1 MNARAPLKIIALGNC
16 WENVHPDV
24 TYAPQGFGGYP
35 YWMVFTP
42 YPSGN
47 DHLENPTIR
56 ASYDGIYWERVPG
69 TADPLVPAPGTLGLH
84 HADPEIVYSLG
95 RLYLI
100 YLTIQNRSHEVT
112 FNAMSCKSD
121 LRWSEPQVI
130 HEDVGA
136 VSPTFSFEG
145 NTWRVWFIR
154 TNASNGNSGCSLV
167 HREGSDL
174 ASLQN
179 ERPCHLEI
187 PHHVPWHVDIQR
199 VKEGYEALIAAFPHG
214 TDNSRTRLFHL
225 FSEDGLTFSLSSK
238 NPVIAPSFLGWD
250 NRMIYRSCFLKD
262 PDEDYR
268 IWYSAS
274 SWGNH
279 FGIGLLQG
287 SLYNLSEP
295 PAPLASMPRYV
306 VRFPREVVERLKYEA
321 SRHLPSPFL
330 SIARRIYHVI

>member
-1 MNARAPLKIIALGNC
+1 M
-16 WENVHPDV
+16 
-24 TYAPQGFGGYP
+24 
-35 YWMVFTP
+35 
-42 YPSGN
+42 
-47 DHLENPTIR
+47 
-56 ASYDGIYWERVPG
+56 
-69 TADPLVPAPGTLGLH
+69 H

-100 YLTIQNRSHEVT
+100 YLTIQKRSAEAT

-130 HEDVGA
+130 HKDVGA

-145 NTWRVWFIR
+145 DTWRVWFIR
-154 TNASNGNSGCSLV
+154 MNSLNGSNESSLV
-167 HREGSDL
+167 HREGADL
-174 ASLQN
+174 TSLQY
-179 ERPCHLEI
+179 ERLCHLEI

-225 FSEDGLTFSLSSK
+225 FSGDGLTFNLSSK

-250 NRMIYRSCFLKD
+250 NRMIYRSSFLKG
-262 PDEDYR
+262 PDGNYR

-287 SLYNLSEP
+287 SLDTLREP
-295 PAPLASMPRYV
+295 PAPLASVPRYA
-306 VRFPREVVERLKYEA
+306 VRFPGEVVGRLKYEA
-321 SRHLPSPFL
+321 SLHLLSPL
-330 SIARRIYHVI
+330 WSIARRMYRVI